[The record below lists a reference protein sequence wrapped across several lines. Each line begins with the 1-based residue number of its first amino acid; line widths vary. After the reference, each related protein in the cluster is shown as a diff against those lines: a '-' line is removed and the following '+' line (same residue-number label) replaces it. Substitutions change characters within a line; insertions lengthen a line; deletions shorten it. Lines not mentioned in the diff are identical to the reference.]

1 MKLDVDRC
9 IELLKER
16 KLPDVESIKQLC
28 IRAREIL
35 VEESNVLE
43 VPAPVTIVGDIHG
56 QVSFFNIRNFPRVVV
71 GVCGDCVKCRYVWM
85 TMVVM
90 SGVADMS
97 TI

>member
-1 MKLDVDRC
+1 MTKFDVDRC

-16 KLPDVESIKQLC
+16 KLPELDSIKQLC

-56 QVSFFNIRNFPRVVV
+56 QVSKGMNE
-71 GVCGDCVKCRYVWM
+71 
-85 TMVVM
+85 T
-90 SGVADMS
+90 
-97 TI
+97 